1 MRAASFGGVNNV
13 VRRHRINGDAR
24 QRGIDL
30 HIMAGGTAVALSV
43 GNARRD
49 AICGFAQRT
58 DRRGGHG
65 YAPVAG
71 GVGSG
76 AVVLS
81 VQRNGDRRTRRLIAG
96 AGKRQIR
103 SFFRRVDHII
113 ARDGVDANHWRAEA
127 DGHGAAG
134 VIAVTCPIADAGDN
148 GLHTA
153 SERRNILRRYADAPV
168 AGGVQRGGVGLAV
181 EHNAHHIARF
191 PAAAGAGD
199 HQRLG
204 VFGVVDD
211 VIARHGVNGEN
222 RRGGVYRQI
231 LAGAAGVARFVID
244 RSADGVI
251 ACGQRAQG

>member
-1 MRAASFGGVNNV
+1 MRTACFSGVDNI

-30 HIMAGGTAVALSV
+30 HVMAGGAAVTLSI
-43 GNARRD
+43 GDARRH
-49 AICGFAQRT
+49 AVGGFAQRT
-58 DRRGGHG
+58 DSRGRHG
-65 YAPVAG
+65 NAPVAG
-71 GVGSG
+71 GVGGG

-81 VQRNGDRRTRRLIAG
+81 VQRHGDRRTRRLIAG

-134 VIAVTCPIADAGDN
+134 VIAVTRPIADAGGD
-148 GLHTA
+148 GLCAATQ
-153 SERRNILRRYADAPV
+153 RRNIRRRNANAPV
-168 AGGVQRGGVGLAV
+168 AGGIQGGGVGFAV

-191 PAAAGAGD
+191 PAAAGAGN

-204 VFGVVDD
+204 VFSIVDD
-211 VIARHGVNGEN
+211 VIACHGVNGEN

-231 LAGAAGVARFVID
+231 MAGAAGVARFVVD
-244 RSADGVI
+244 RGADGVI
-251 ACGQRAQG
+251 ACGQRA

>member
-1 MRAASFGGVNNV
+1 
-13 VRRHRINGDAR
+13 
-24 QRGIDL
+24 
-30 HIMAGGTAVALSV
+30 MAGGAAVTLSI
-43 GNARRD
+43 GDARRD
-49 AICGFAQRT
+49 AVGGFAQRT

-65 YAPVAG
+65 NAPVAG
-71 GVGSG
+71 GVGGG

-81 VQRNGDRRTRRLIAG
+81 VQGDGDRRARRLIAD

-134 VIAVTCPIADAGDN
+134 VVAVTRPIADAGGD
-148 GLHTA
+148 GLCAAT
-153 SERRNILRRYADAPV
+153 ECRNIRRRNANAPV
-168 AGGVQRGGVGLAV
+168 AGGIQGGGVGFAV

-191 PAAAGAGD
+191 PARAGAGN
-199 HQRLG
+199 HQRLP

-231 LAGAAGVARFVID
+231 MAGAAGVARFVVD
-244 RSADGVI
+244 RGADGVI
-251 ACGQRAQG
+251 ACAQRA

>member
-1 MRAASFGGVNNV
+1 MAGGAAVTLS
-13 VRRHRINGDAR
+13 IGDAR
-24 QRGIDL
+24 R
-30 HIMAGGTAVALSV
+30 HAV
-43 GNARRD
+43 G
-49 AICGFAQRT
+49 GFAQRT
-58 DRRGGHG
+58 DRRGGNG
-65 YAPVAG
+65 DAPVTG
-71 GVGSG
+71 GVSSG

-81 VQRNGDRRTRRLIAG
+81 VQRHGDRRTCRLIAG
-96 AGKRQIR
+96 AEKRQIR

-113 ARDGVDANHWRAEA
+113 ARDGVDANHWRGEA
-127 DGHGAAG
+127 DDNCVAD

-153 SERRNILRRYADAPV
+153 SERRNIRRRYADAPV

-191 PAAAGAGD
+191 PARAGAGN

-222 RRGGVYRQI
+222 WRGGVYRQI
-231 LAGAAGVARFVID
+231 MAGAAGVARFVVD
-244 RSADGVI
+244 RGADGVI
-251 ACGQRAQG
+251 ACTQRTQG